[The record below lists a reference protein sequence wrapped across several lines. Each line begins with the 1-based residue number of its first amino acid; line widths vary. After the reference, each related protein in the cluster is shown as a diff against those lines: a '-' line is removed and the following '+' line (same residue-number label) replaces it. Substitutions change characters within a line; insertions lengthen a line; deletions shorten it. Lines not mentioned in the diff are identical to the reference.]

1 MRWVCG
7 VYQASLWIIRGA
19 GSVHCMLE
27 GWVREGGSLRII
39 RGGGSVQAM
48 IQGQSTPCYG
58 WANLSF
64 NHHYGWASLSNRQE
78 TDDTEWQNFVCVWQD
93 IQPPLWLSGFIIIY
107 LSNYHMPLVVC
118 TINPFDMFCTWCIGN
133 QWKTKLYIYLYHIYI
148 LTSISLY
155 TYFTL

>member
-1 MRWVCG
+1 MW
-7 VYQASLWIIRGA
+7 LNDIILIIYMKWQLG
-19 GSVHCMLE
+19 LE
-27 GWVREGGSLRII
+27 SFYLG
-39 RGGGSVQAM
+39 
-48 IQGQSTPCYG
+48 CYG

-133 QWKTKLYIYLYHIYI
+133 QWKTTLYIHLYHIYPYKPI
-148 LTSISLY
+148 YLFLNISIYCNSTISISTSLYLY
-155 TYFTL
+155 TYKHIYI